1 MRYKAWTS
9 RTTAATVF
17 TALAVLSLTA
27 CDDDSPTDPGAE
39 GGTMEAVVRDGASG
53 QSIALSEIGAQTE
66 NVSGQFE
73 GQAAVQ
79 VQVDGTWR
87 DVEGMTSLNADTEL
101 RSGESTMGSTT
112 VEARTYDRV
121 RIVVTNANADVDAG
135 SDIGAGPIQ
144 VDVSLAIA
152 GGGEVIVEYNQ
163 PVTVQANATTR
174 LVLDINS
181 EAWLTSDAV
190 QAGAVT
196 RAAFEGAATV
206 LVQ

>member
-39 GGTMEAVVRDGASG
+39 GGTMEAVVRDGESG

>member
-1 MRYKAWTS
+1 MRYKVWTS
-9 RTTAATVF
+9 RTTATTVF

-27 CDDDSPTDPGAE
+27 CDDDSPTDPGTE
-39 GGTMEAVVRDGASG
+39 GGTMEAVVRDGESG

-73 GQAAVQ
+73 GQATVQ
-79 VQVDGTWR
+79 VEVDGTWQ
-87 DVEGMTSLNADTEL
+87 DVEGMTSLNADAEL

-121 RIVVTNANADVDAG
+121 RIVVTNANTDVDAG
-135 SDIGAGPIQ
+135 SDIGAGPIE
-144 VDVSLAIA
+144 VDLSLAIA

-163 PVTVQANATTR
+163 PVTVQADATTR

-181 EAWLTSDAV
+181 QAWLTSDAV

>member
-1 MRYKAWTS
+1 MRYKVWTS
-9 RTTAATVF
+9 RTTATTVF

-27 CDDDSPTDPGAE
+27 CDDDSPTDPGTE
-39 GGTMEAVVRDGASG
+39 GGTMEAVVRDGESG

-73 GQAAVQ
+73 GQATVQ
-79 VQVDGTWR
+79 VEVDGTWQ
-87 DVEGMTSLNADTEL
+87 DVEGMTSLNADADL

-121 RIVVTNANADVDAG
+121 RIVVTDANADVDAG
-135 SDIGAGPIQ
+135 SDIGAGPIE

-163 PVTVQANATTR
+163 PVTVQADATTR

-181 EAWLTSDAV
+181 QAWLTSDAV

>member
-1 MRYKAWTS
+1 MRYKVWTS
-9 RTTAATVF
+9 RATATTVF

-27 CDDDSPTDPGAE
+27 CDDDSPTDPGTE
-39 GGTMEAVVRDGASG
+39 GGTMEAVVRDGESG

-73 GQAAVQ
+73 GQVTVQ
-79 VQVDGTWR
+79 VEVDGTWQ
-87 DVEGMTSLNADTEL
+87 DVEGMTSLNANAEL

-121 RIVVTNANADVDAG
+121 RIVVTDANADVDAG
-135 SDIGAGPIQ
+135 SDIGAGPIE

-163 PVTVQANATTR
+163 PVTVQADATTR

-181 EAWLTSDAV
+181 QSWLTSDAV

>member
-1 MRYKAWTS
+1 MRYKVWTS

-27 CDDDSPTDPGAE
+27 CDDDSPTDPGTEA
-39 GGTMEAVVRDGASG
+39 GTMEAAVRDGSSG

-73 GQAAVQ
+73 GQATVQ
-79 VQVDGTWR
+79 VEVDGTWR
-87 DVEGMTSLNADTEL
+87 DVEGMTSLNANAEL
-101 RSGESTMGSTT
+101 RGGESTMGSTT

-135 SDIGAGPIQ
+135 SDVGAGPIQ

-181 EAWLTSDAV
+181 QAWLTSDAV

>member
-1 MRYKAWTS
+1 MRYEVWTS
-9 RTTAATVF
+9 RTTATTVF

-27 CDDDSPTDPGAE
+27 CDDDSPTDPGTE
-39 GGTMEAVVRDGASG
+39 GGTMEAVVRDGESG

-73 GQAAVQ
+73 GQATVQ
-79 VQVDGTWR
+79 VEVDGTWQ
-87 DVEGMTSLNADTEL
+87 DVEGMTSLNADAEL

-121 RIVVTNANADVDAG
+121 RIVVTNANTDVDAG
-135 SDIGAGPIQ
+135 SDIGAGPIE
-144 VDVSLAIA
+144 VDLSLAIA

-163 PVTVQANATTR
+163 PVTVQADATTR

-181 EAWLTSDAV
+181 QAWLTSDAV